1 MSDFVGNVE
10 GLVFTHDYIVANQ
23 EAASVRCDGM
33 DNNLQQE
40 YDLVPR
46 ATSSLPHWQ
55 CDHDRLTG
63 GERPRDRLARC

>member
-10 GLVFTHDYIVANQ
+10 GLVCTHDYIVANQ

-46 ATSSLPHWQ
+46 ATSSLPHW
-55 CDHDRLTG
+55 
-63 GERPRDRLARC
+63 